1 MLSAV
6 LGVLLLL
13 QLLGKPQPPRHAPMC
28 ILLSAPVQSRKVS
41 SGSWHNAA
49 PSADQHLVSTL
60 PLSPMSSCVSLLQ
73 WGSAAAKAKNP
84 SVPHPA
90 AAAGEK
96 GMLLVAQPQAHAQ
109 ADDDAVVTVTICPLP
124 SALVFAG
131 SPLNSSTPGQLE
143 LAARPGT
150 CLVASM
156 DGDET

>member
-1 MLSAV
+1 MAAAAATPAQ
-6 LGVLLLL
+6 LLLL
-13 QLLGKPQPPRHAPMC
+13 
-28 ILLSAPVQSRKVS
+28 
-41 SGSWHNAA
+41 
-49 PSADQHLVSTL
+49 
-60 PLSPMSSCVSLLQ
+60 
-73 WGSAAAKAKNP
+73 AAAALWYGH
-84 SVPHPA
+84 VDA

-109 ADDDAVVTVTICPLP
+109 ADADAVVTICPLP

-150 CLVASM
+150 CLVASV

>member
-1 MLSAV
+1 MAAAAATPAQ
-6 LGVLLLL
+6 LLLL
-13 QLLGKPQPPRHAPMC
+13 
-28 ILLSAPVQSRKVS
+28 
-41 SGSWHNAA
+41 
-49 PSADQHLVSTL
+49 
-60 PLSPMSSCVSLLQ
+60 
-73 WGSAAAKAKNP
+73 AAAALWYGH
-84 SVPHPA
+84 VDA

-131 SPLNSSTPGQLE
+131 SPLNSSTPRQLE